1 MERRRSG
8 GGGGWGNNR
17 VLVEGKLRWGQYVNF
32 RQILQYKV
40 NNCQRRHM
48 RIKVPLQGFVKS
60 IPQVCVCKSF
70 ADVKRSFAPFRHLRR
85 SLLCFSMSEER
96 GR

>member
-1 MERRRSG
+1 MEGREG
-8 GGGGWGNNR
+8 GKNNG
-17 VLVEGKLRWGQYVNF
+17 VLVEGGKLRRGQYVNF

-60 IPQVCVCKSF
+60 IPQVCV
-70 ADVKRSFAPFRHLRR
+70 
-85 SLLCFSMSEER
+85 
-96 GR
+96 